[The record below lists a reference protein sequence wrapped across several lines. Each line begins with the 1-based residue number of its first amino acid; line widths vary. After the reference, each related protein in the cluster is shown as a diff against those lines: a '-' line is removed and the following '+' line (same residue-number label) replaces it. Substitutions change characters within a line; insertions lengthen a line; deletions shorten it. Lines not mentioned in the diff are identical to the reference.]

1 VEKWTPTEFSQNH
14 QSFFF
19 NEMPE
24 WAAVHWVHMH
34 NMDDMMMRRLGV
46 KFRLHPL
53 ALEDAMVPVVD
64 AMSLEQRPKA
74 EKFKEH
80 LFFIIPRVRSVRAR
94 KFQSYLT
101 FSCFNY
107 MAQIRRTSL
116 AHISRKPLEN
126 QRSNA
131 NSIMTKTELALR
143 ARTQV
148 RLVYETRRKR
158 RTVVKMTNAAR
169 SVFWFL
175 CCIPRL
181 LFGCVSRCCQSCH
194 RICIP
199 PSSRDRRRGRH
210 RRHSRKSSRT
220 RFDSVPYTVLLD
232 DEVTLNGLE
241 EGHQRRDEDA
251 KKAAAAKKKAPVCGV
266 RLIISLVTSLTRLTA
281 HSKIT
286 NILRITHYYL
296 RMLRSNTGTATTGGG
311 GGESCGNH
319 QALAALH
326 VLYR

>member
-1 VEKWTPTEFSQNH
+1 MEKWTPTEFSQNH

-94 KFQSYLT
+94 EFQSYLT

-116 AHISRKPLEN
+116 AHIS
-126 QRSNA
+126 
-131 NSIMTKTELALR
+131 
-143 ARTQV
+143 
-148 RLVYETRRKR
+148 
-158 RTVVKMTNAAR
+158 
-169 SVFWFL
+169 
-175 CCIPRL
+175 
-181 LFGCVSRCCQSCH
+181 
-194 RICIP
+194 
-199 PSSRDRRRGRH
+199 
-210 RRHSRKSSRT
+210 
-220 RFDSVPYTVLLD
+220 
-232 DEVTLNGLE
+232 
-241 EGHQRRDEDA
+241 
-251 KKAAAAKKKAPVCGV
+251 
-266 RLIISLVTSLTRLTA
+266 
-281 HSKIT
+281 
-286 NILRITHYYL
+286 
-296 RMLRSNTGTATTGGG
+296 
-311 GGESCGNH
+311 
-319 QALAALH
+319 
-326 VLYR
+326 